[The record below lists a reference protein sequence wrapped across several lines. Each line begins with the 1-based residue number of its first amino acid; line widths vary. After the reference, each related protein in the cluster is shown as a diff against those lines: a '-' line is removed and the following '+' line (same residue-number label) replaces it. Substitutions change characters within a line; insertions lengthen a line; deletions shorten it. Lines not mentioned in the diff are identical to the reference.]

1 MNRGTVKYFLN
12 IKKTTL
18 IICAGFFLVLF
29 SSFYQLIYGQGKGT
43 NETLNGKMQVLIQI
57 ITYINEYHF
66 EKVDLAKLM
75 DGAFEGIMKKL
86 DPHSV
91 YIPPKELEDIDEKFK
106 GKFQG
111 IGIEFDILNGYITV
125 ITPVADSPSER
136 AGLQPGDKI
145 VKINGEDAYEIKKEQ
160 VFEKLRGKKGT
171 PVDITI
177 KRIGTKKL
185 FNVTIVR
192 DNIPIYSVRAET
204 MIDDSTGYIRLT
216 RFSATTK
223 QEVEKSIKRLKTK
236 GMKRLLLD
244 LRNNSGGYLEQAA
257 GIADLFIVEKDT
269 LVYTKGKK
277 ATTKQV
283 FIADPSRGH
292 GVLPLIVLVNRGS
305 ASASEIVSGAVQDLD
320 RGLVIGETTFGKG
333 LVQRQIPLKDG
344 SAIRI
349 TIARYFTP
357 SGRLI
362 QRPYEEGKDRAY
374 YLELYSN
381 NRESL
386 LDSLKEMRPKY
397 LTRKGRT
404 VYGGGGITPDKY
416 IPYSTKTTNA
426 VQKIIGHNKRPI
438 FNWASSYTDKHQ
450 LSKNLIDDYILFK
463 NNWKLPQEH
472 HAAFLQYLETEGIKA
487 DSVYTDSE
495 IERLALRIKAEIA
508 GIVWGRNEATSVRL
522 KEDNQ
527 VQEGIK
533 FFDEASVFIN
543 HSF

>member
-1 MNRGTVKYFLN
+1 MN
-12 IKKTTL
+12 KKTTTL
-18 IICAGFFLVLF
+18 IISAGFILLF
-29 SSFYQLIYGQGKGT
+29 FSPFYQTLYSQGKGAYGS
-43 NETLNGKMQVLIQI
+43 LKGKIQVLQQI
-57 ITYINEYHF
+57 ITYINEFHF
-66 EKVDLAKLM
+66 EKVDMAKLM
-75 DGAFEGIMKKL
+75 DGAFDGIMKQL

-145 VKINGEDAYEIKKEQ
+145 IKINGEDAYEIKKEQ

-171 PVDITI
+171 PVNITI
-177 KRIGTKKL
+177 KRIGTPNP
-185 FNVTIVR
+185 FDVTIVR

-204 MIDDSTGYIRLT
+204 MVDDSTGYIRLT
-216 RFSATTK
+216 RFSATTR
-223 QEVEKSIKRLKTK
+223 QEVEKAIKRLKTK

-269 LVYTKGKK
+269 IVYTKGKK
-277 ATTKQV
+277 ITTKQV
-283 FIADPSRGH
+283 FIADPHNGH
-292 GVLPLIVLVNRGS
+292 GDIPLIILVNRGS

-320 RGLVIGETTFGKG
+320 RGLIVGETTFGKG

-374 YLELYSN
+374 YLELYSS

-386 LDSLKEMRPKY
+386 IDSLKEMRPKY
-397 LTRKGRT
+397 RTRNGRL
-404 VYGGGGITPDKY
+404 VYGGGGITPDIY
-416 IPYSTKTTNA
+416 IPYSSKITNSI
-426 VQKIIGHNKRPI
+426 QKIIGHNKRPI
-438 FNWASSYTDKHQ
+438 FNWASSYADNYK
-450 LSKNLIDDYILFK
+450 LNENFDNYRSFK
-463 NNWKLPQEH
+463 NSWKLPREH
-472 HAAFLQYLETEGIKA
+472 HTDFLQYLKTEEIA
-487 DSVYTDSE
+487 TDTVYTDEETE
-495 IERLALRIKAEIA
+495 ILTLRIKAEIA
-508 GIVWGRNEATSVRL
+508 SVIWGRNEATGIRL

-533 FFDEASVFIN
+533 HFDEASVFIN

>member
-1 MNRGTVKYFLN
+1 
-12 IKKTTL
+12 
-18 IICAGFFLVLF
+18 
-29 SSFYQLIYGQGKGT
+29 
-43 NETLNGKMQVLIQI
+43 
-57 ITYINEYHF
+57 
-66 EKVDLAKLM
+66 M
-75 DGAFEGIMKKL
+75 DGAFDGIMKKL

-292 GVLPLIVLVNRGS
+292 GELPLIVLVNRGS

-362 QRPYEEGKDRAY
+362 QRPYEEGSYIEIGRAH
-374 YLELYSN
+374 
-381 NRESL
+381 
-386 LDSLKEMRPKY
+386 
-397 LTRKGRT
+397 
-404 VYGGGGITPDKY
+404 V
-416 IPYSTKTTNA
+416 
-426 VQKIIGHNKRPI
+426 
-438 FNWASSYTDKHQ
+438 
-450 LSKNLIDDYILFK
+450 
-463 NNWKLPQEH
+463 
-472 HAAFLQYLETEGIKA
+472 
-487 DSVYTDSE
+487 
-495 IERLALRIKAEIA
+495 
-508 GIVWGRNEATSVRL
+508 
-522 KEDNQ
+522 
-527 VQEGIK
+527 
-533 FFDEASVFIN
+533 
-543 HSF
+543 

>member
-1 MNRGTVKYFLN
+1 MNKVTAKYFLN
-12 IKKTTL
+12 KKTTTL
-18 IICAGFFLVLF
+18 IISVGFVLLFF
-29 SSFYQLIYGQGKGT
+29 SPFYQTLYSQGKGAYGS
-43 NETLNGKMQVLIQI
+43 LKGKIQVLQQI
-57 ITYINEYHF
+57 ITYINEFHF
-66 EKVDLAKLM
+66 EKVDMAKLM
-75 DGAFEGIMKKL
+75 DGAFEGIMKQL

-91 YIPPKELEDIDEKFK
+91 YIPPKDLEDIDEKFK

-145 VKINGEDAYEIKKEQ
+145 IKINGEDAYEIKKEQ

-171 PVDITI
+171 PVNITI
-177 KRIGTKKL
+177 KRIGAPNL
-185 FNVTIVR
+185 FDVTIVR

-204 MIDDSTGYIRLT
+204 MVDDSTGYIRLT
-216 RFSATTK
+216 RFSATTR
-223 QEVEKSIKRLKTK
+223 QEVEKAINRLKTK

-269 LVYTKGKK
+269 IVYTKGKK
-277 ATTKQV
+277 ITTKQV
-283 FIADPSRGH
+283 FIADPHNGH
-292 GVLPLIVLVNRGS
+292 GDIPLIILVNRGS

-320 RGLVIGETTFGKG
+320 RGLIVGETTFGKG

-374 YLELYSN
+374 YLELYSS

-386 LDSLKEMRPKY
+386 IDSLKEMRPKY
-397 LTRKGRT
+397 RTRNGRL
-404 VYGGGGITPDKY
+404 VYGGGGITPDVY
-416 IPYSTKTTNA
+416 IPYSSKTTSS
-426 VQKIIGHNKRPI
+426 VQKITGHNKRPI
-438 FNWASSYTDKHQ
+438 FNWASSYTDNYK
-450 LSKNLIDDYILFK
+450 LNEKLNNYRSFK
-463 NNWKLPQEH
+463 NNWKLPLEH
-472 HAAFLQYLETEGIKA
+472 HTDFLQYLETEGIET
-487 DSVYTDSE
+487 DTVYTDEETE
-495 IERLALRIKAEIA
+495 ILTLRIKAEIA
-508 GIVWGRNEATSVRL
+508 GIIWGRNEATGVRL
-522 KEDNQ
+522 TEDNQ

-533 FFDEASVFIN
+533 YFDEASVFIN

>member
-1 MNRGTVKYFLN
+1 MNKRTLKYFLN
-12 IKKTTL
+12 IKKITL
-18 IICAGFFLVLF
+18 IISAGLVLFLF
-29 SSFYQLIYGQGKGT
+29 SSFYQLLYSQGKGAFGS
-43 NETLNGKMQVLIQI
+43 LKGKMQVLNQI

-66 EKVDLAKLM
+66 EKVDMAKLM
-75 DGAFEGIMKKL
+75 DGAFDGIMKKL

-145 VKINGEDAYEIKKEQ
+145 IKINGEDAYEIKKEQ
-160 VFEKLRGKKGT
+160 VLEKLRGKKGT
-171 PVDITI
+171 PVNITI
-177 KRIGTKKL
+177 KRIGVPKT
-185 FNVTIVR
+185 FTVTIIR
-192 DNIPIYSVRAET
+192 DNIPIYSVRAEI
-204 MIDDSTGYIRLT
+204 MVDDSTGYIRLT
-216 RFSATTK
+216 RFSATTR
-223 QEVEKSIKRLKTK
+223 QEVGKAIKRLKTK

-269 LVYTKGKK
+269 IVYTKGKK
-277 ATTKQV
+277 ITTKQV
-283 FIADPSRGH
+283 FLADPLYGY
-292 GVLPLIVLVNRGS
+292 GELPLIILVNRGS

-320 RGLVIGETTFGKG
+320 RGLIVGETTFGKG

-362 QRPYEEGKDRAY
+362 QRPYEEGKNRAY
-374 YLELYSN
+374 YLELYSS

-386 LDSLKEMRPKY
+386 IDSLKEMRPKY
-397 LTRKGRT
+397 RTRNGRL
-404 VYGGGGITPDKY
+404 VYGGGGITPDIY
-416 IPYSTKTTNA
+416 IPYSSKTTNP

-438 FNWASSYTDKHQ
+438 FNWASSYTDNYK
-450 LSKNLIDDYILFK
+450 LNENFDDYRSFK
-463 NNWKLPQEH
+463 NSWKLPMEH
-472 HAAFLQYLETEGIKA
+472 HADFLQYLKTEGIA
-487 DSVYTDSE
+487 TDTVYTDE
-495 IERLALRIKAEIA
+495 EKKILTLRIKAEIA
-508 GIVWGRNEATSVRL
+508 RVIWGRNEATGVRL
-522 KEDNQ
+522 TEDNQ

-533 FFDEASVFIN
+533 HFGEASVFIN

>member
-1 MNRGTVKYFLN
+1 MNKGTVKYFLN

-18 IICAGFFLVLF
+18 IVCAGFLLILF

-125 ITPVADSPSER
+125 IAPVADSPSER

-145 VKINGEDAYEIKKEQ
+145 VKINGKDAYEIKKEQ

-171 PVDITI
+171 SVDITI
-177 KRIGTKKL
+177 KRIGNKKP

-204 MIDDSTGYIRLT
+204 MVDDSTGYIRLT
-216 RFSATTK
+216 RFSATTR
-223 QEVEKSIKRLKTK
+223 QEVEKAIKRLKTK

-269 LVYTKGKK
+269 LVYTEGKK
-277 ATTKQV
+277 TKRV
-283 FIADPSRGH
+283 FIAKPSIGH
-292 GVLPLIVLVNRGS
+292 GELPLIILVNRGS

-320 RGLVIGETTFGKG
+320 RGLVVGETTFGKG
-333 LVQRQIPLKDG
+333 LVQQQKPLKDG

-416 IPYSTKTTNA
+416 IPYFTKTTNA

-450 LSKNLIDDYILFK
+450 LDKNLDDYSFFK
-463 NNWKLPQEH
+463 NKWKLPQEH
-472 HAAFLQYLETEGIKA
+472 RAGFLQYLETEGIKA
-487 DSVYTDSE
+487 DTAYTDTE
-495 IERLALRIKAEIA
+495 IEMFSLRIKAEIA
-508 GIVWGRNEATSVRL
+508 GVVWGRNEATGVLL

>member
-1 MNRGTVKYFLN
+1 MKYFLN

-18 IICAGFFLVLF
+18 IISVALAFFLF
-29 SSFYQLIYGQGKGT
+29 SSFYQHLYSQGRGVYGSLK
-43 NETLNGKMQVLIQI
+43 EKMQVLNQI
-57 ITYINEYHF
+57 ITYINEFHF
-66 EKVDLAKLM
+66 EKVDMAKIM
-75 DGAFEGIMKKL
+75 DGAFDGIMKKL

-125 ITPVADSPSER
+125 IAPVADSPSER
-136 AGLQPGDKI
+136 AGLQAGDKI
-145 VKINGEDAYEIKKEQ
+145 VKINREDAYEIKKEE
-160 VFEKLRGKKGT
+160 VFDKLRGKKGT

-177 KRIGTKKL
+177 KRIGVPKT
-185 FNVTIVR
+185 FDVTIVR

-204 MIDDSTGYIRLT
+204 MIDDSTGYVRLT
-216 RFSATTK
+216 RFSATTR
-223 QEVEKSIKRLKTK
+223 QEVEKAIKRLKTK

-269 LVYTKGKK
+269 IVYTKGKK
-277 ATTKQV
+277 ITTKQV
-283 FIADPSRGH
+283 FLADPLNGY
-292 GVLPLIVLVNRGS
+292 GELPLVILVNRGS

-320 RGLVIGETTFGKG
+320 RGLIVGETTFGKG

-374 YLELYSN
+374 YLELYSS
-381 NRESL
+381 NRESVI
-386 LDSLKEMRPKY
+386 DSLKEMRPKY
-397 LTRKGRT
+397 KTRNGRT
-404 VYGGGGITPDKY
+404 VYGGGGITPDIY

-426 VQKIIGHNKRPI
+426 VQKIIGHPKRPI
-438 FNWASSYTDKHQ
+438 FNWASSYTDNYKLHKS
-450 LSKNLIDDYILFK
+450 LDNYRSFKDNWVLPLNHHID
-463 NNWKLPQEH
+463 
-472 HAAFLQYLETEGIKA
+472 FLQYLEIEGIET
-487 DSVYTDSE
+487 DSVYTDE
-495 IERLALRIKAEIA
+495 ETELLGLRIKAEIA
-508 GIVWGRNEATSVRL
+508 GVVWGRNEATGVRL
-522 KEDNQ
+522 TEDNQ

-533 FFDEASVFIN
+533 YFDEASVFIN